1 MNCCKFPLLALE
13 KTCPLGNGNLFGT
26 HSKIRL
32 RSNLFFS
39 LERNTDKKN
48 IILMSTR
55 CLQSAALSSSV
66 DELSQPLQQYLH
78 FWLHPQCGTS
88 RKHTP
93 PVKGWFSARW
103 VCWSGWG
110 QEPGRVQRWEGGFGC
125 CCERCEDLALF
136 LLQKWVVWVRLIN
149 YFVSQRH

>member
-1 MNCCKFPLLALE
+1 MILARGKAASFLINCCKFPLLALE

-55 CLQSAALSSSV
+55 CLRSAALSSSV
-66 DELSQPLQQYLH
+66 NELLQPRQQYLAV
-78 FWLHPQCGTS
+78 LALS
-88 RKHTP
+88 
-93 PVKGWFSARW
+93 KGLVRGQQETNPTGGGMVFCQMSVPKRPRAGAREGAW
-103 VCWSGWG
+103 VR
-110 QEPGRVQRWEGGFGC
+110 GRVW
-125 CCERCEDLALF
+125 
-136 LLQKWVVWVRLIN
+136 LLLGKM
-149 YFVSQRH
+149 

>member
-66 DELSQPLQQYLH
+66 DELSSLYSSICISGSIPSVGPAGNTPHQWRAGFLPDECAEAAEGRSRGGCRGEREGLAAVAKDVKI
-78 FWLHPQCGTS
+78 WLFFCC
-88 RKHTP
+88 RN
-93 PVKGWFSARW
+93 GW
-103 VCWSGWG
+103 
-110 QEPGRVQRWEGGFGC
+110 
-125 CCERCEDLALF
+125 CESD
-136 LLQKWVVWVRLIN
+136 
-149 YFVSQRH
+149 